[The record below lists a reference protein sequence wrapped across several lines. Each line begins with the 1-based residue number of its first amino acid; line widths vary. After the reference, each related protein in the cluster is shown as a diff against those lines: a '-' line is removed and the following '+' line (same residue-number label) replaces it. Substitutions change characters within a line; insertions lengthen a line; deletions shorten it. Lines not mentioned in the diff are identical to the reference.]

1 MMLQHERFW
10 TASNVVSII
19 RLFLTAPM
27 AWLLWHDDHGGAIIV
42 AALAAATDWI
52 DGRLA
57 RATGTVSEWGKV
69 LDPLAD
75 KVLVGTVVI
84 IMVIKQMLP
93 LWFVIAI
100 VLRDVLILIGGIIAE
115 RRTGKITP
123 SIMVGKLAVTAIA
136 ATGVAGIM
144 RATAFVQIGIGLSTL
159 LMAVS
164 LWQYAKRLHGIL
176 RQTQANTQ

>member
-1 MMLQHERFW
+1 
-10 TASNVVSII
+10 
-19 RLFLTAPM
+19 
-27 AWLLWHDDHGGAIIV
+27 
-42 AALAAATDWI
+42 
-52 DGRLA
+52 
-57 RATGTVSEWGKV
+57 VSEWGKV

-75 KVLVGTVVI
+75 KILVGTVVV

-176 RQTQANTQ
+176 RQTQAKTQ